1 MSILKTTILFVVAL
15 TCMCNNLFAQ
25 QCDDNCCSS
34 QAGGQPPSGVMFASS
49 HNKGEWMVSYR
60 YMNMMMSGN
69 LSGSKS
75 IPDQQIFQNY
85 IMSPDKM
92 MMQMHMLMLMYG
104 VSNKLT
110 LMAMLNYNVQS
121 MSMNMFPVSVSQM
134 PGMDMSSNNGQM
146 NGKTS
151 GFGDTKLYAIYK
163 LLNKNKQ
170 TILLTASIS
179 IPSGSINTTDVSSM
193 NTSNIASYTMQL
205 GSGSFEF
212 LPALSYQKKFGNFSF
227 GAQSAASFRLN
238 DNSANYRLG
247 NEYNVTSWGSYKWC
261 SWLSNSIRAENIYTE
276 QMSGYDH
283 RILFITEPGA
293 NPINSGGEQ
302 INILAGADFYL
313 TKGLVKRNKFSVE
326 YGIPAYQNFN
336 GIQMQHHA
344 LLYVGWQY
352 SF

>member
-1 MSILKTTILFVVAL
+1 MTDHI
-15 TCMCNNLFAQ
+15 
-25 QCDDNCCSS
+25 
-34 QAGGQPPSGVMFASS
+34 
-49 HNKGEWMVSYR
+49 HNKGQLMITYTYSNAMMQGNNIGTAKASDNTVYKN
-60 YMNMMMSGN
+60 YMMAPETMN
-69 LSGSKS
+69 
-75 IPDQQIFQNY
+75 
-85 IMSPDKM
+85 
-92 MMQMHMLMLMYG
+92 MQMHMLMLMYG

-212 LPALSYQKKFGNFSF
+212 LPALSYQKK
-227 GAQSAASFRLN
+227 
-238 DNSANYRLG
+238 
-247 NEYNVTSWGSYKWC
+247 
-261 SWLSNSIRAENIYTE
+261 
-276 QMSGYDH
+276 
-283 RILFITEPGA
+283 
-293 NPINSGGEQ
+293 
-302 INILAGADFYL
+302 
-313 TKGLVKRNKFSVE
+313 
-326 YGIPAYQNFN
+326 
-336 GIQMQHHA
+336 
-344 LLYVGWQY
+344 
-352 SF
+352 